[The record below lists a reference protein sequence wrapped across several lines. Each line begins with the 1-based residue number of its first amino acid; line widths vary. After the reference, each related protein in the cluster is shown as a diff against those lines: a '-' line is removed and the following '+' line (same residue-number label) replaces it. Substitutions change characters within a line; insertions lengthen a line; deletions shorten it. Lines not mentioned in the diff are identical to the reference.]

1 MVRRKEIGDAVQHKQ
16 IKFESGTLGDLD
28 DIRLALPTAAPE
40 VKRCVLQRVA
50 VCCSVLRWHSPRSS
64 DCHTRIEEVCVAV
77 CCAVL
82 QCVAVCHSVSQCVA
96 VTFASLFRLPR
107 PM

>member
-1 MVRRKEIGDAVQHKQ
+1 VVRRKEIGDAVQHKQ

-50 VCCSVLRWHSPRSS
+50 VCCSVL
-64 DCHTRIEEVCVAV
+64 
-77 CCAVL
+77 
-82 QCVAVCHSVSQCVA
+82 Q
-96 VTFASLFRLPR
+96 
-107 PM
+107 